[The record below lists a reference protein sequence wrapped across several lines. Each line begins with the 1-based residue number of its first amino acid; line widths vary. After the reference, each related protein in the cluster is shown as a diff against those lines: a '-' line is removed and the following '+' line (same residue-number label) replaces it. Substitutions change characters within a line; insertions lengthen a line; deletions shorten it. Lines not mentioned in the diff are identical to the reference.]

1 MIANDGPALLHA
13 TALALLSGLSGIVI
27 INLAKLDRLKDT
39 DFEKAMGLI
48 TMRIG
53 VKDDDK
59 LMHLVFK
66 EGVANGALNFEF

>member
-13 TALALLSGLSGIVI
+13 TSLALLNGLFGMP
-27 INLAKLDRLKDT
+27 LCELTYKDRLKDA
-39 DFEKAMGLI
+39 DFEKAMKLV

-53 VKDDDK
+53 VKDDDM

-66 EGVANGALNFEF
+66 EAVANGALKLGF